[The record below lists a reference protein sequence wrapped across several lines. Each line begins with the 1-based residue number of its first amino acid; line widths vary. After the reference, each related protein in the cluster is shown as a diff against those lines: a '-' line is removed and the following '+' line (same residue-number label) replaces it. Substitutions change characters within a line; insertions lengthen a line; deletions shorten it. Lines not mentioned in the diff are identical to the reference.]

1 MKNVFKIVKKEMDKI
16 FKFPRT
22 IFSTL
27 IFPGLM
33 LFLIYAVIGVIASKE
48 VDKVEQHT
56 SVVHI
61 INAPESFDFALD
73 AAKESNIE
81 YTESQ
86 PDQETELKAAV
97 ELGTID
103 AVVVFDA
110 DFDQKI
116 REQTGV
122 PGVKIYYNPTL
133 MNSEMANNKLIILIE
148 MQKANLLTE
157 LNINPD
163 IFETSTE
170 GIYDEKKASGSSLGI
185 LLPILLVSFI
195 FAGAMTVG
203 ADAVAGE
210 KERGTL
216 ATLLMAPL
224 KRDEIILG
232 KIISTTLTNFCYA
245 ASSFVGIIAA
255 LPFMKS
261 LFGAEGTTITY
272 SVGDYLSLFGIIIL
286 MAVFASTILLVT
298 STIAKTVKEATMYA
312 MPVYMIAMLLPM
324 LTMFS
329 QTKTEST
336 TAYII
341 PIYNCIIAI
350 KGVLTDE
357 IDLLSYLLTVGSMV
371 LYTALLVLLLIRLF
385 KQERVLFSK

>member
-170 GIYDEKKASGSSLGI
+170 
-185 LLPILLVSFI
+185 
-195 FAGAMTVG
+195 
-203 ADAVAGE
+203 
-210 KERGTL
+210 
-216 ATLLMAPL
+216 
-224 KRDEIILG
+224 
-232 KIISTTLTNFCYA
+232 
-245 ASSFVGIIAA
+245 
-255 LPFMKS
+255 
-261 LFGAEGTTITY
+261 
-272 SVGDYLSLFGIIIL
+272 
-286 MAVFASTILLVT
+286 
-298 STIAKTVKEATMYA
+298 
-312 MPVYMIAMLLPM
+312 
-324 LTMFS
+324 
-329 QTKTEST
+329 EST
-336 TAYII
+336 TRKRRQGLPWEYF
-341 PIYNCIIAI
+341 CRSC
-350 KGVLTDE
+350 
-357 IDLLSYLLTVGSMV
+357 SYRS
-371 LYTALLVLLLIRLF
+371 
-385 KQERVLFSK
+385 FSPAR